1 VALELVSAIFCQDE
15 GMIKVLKVGLL
26 FFSEEACQHSGSV

>member
-15 GMIKVLKVGLL
+15 CMIKVLKVGLL
-26 FFSEEACQHSGSV
+26 FFSDKACQHSGGV